1 MMARNQYHQQE
12 YFPLWLGET
21 LTFRGTLLPPNAH
34 LSVSGNWTLDALRY
48 GYADNLPNTDYKG
61 CSFDIGWAVDSQ
73 RQPVSLSHV
82 DFIRV
87 YSGQLQQCGWIGETS
102 TEITGAEDLH
112 YKEYEASE

>member
-1 MMARNQYHQQE
+1 
-12 YFPLWLGET
+12 
-21 LTFRGTLLPPNAH
+21 
-34 LSVSGNWTLDALRY
+34 LRY
-48 GYADNLPNTDYKG
+48 GYVDNLPNTDRNG

-73 RQPVSLSHV
+73 RQPVNLSHV